1 MGTLNDDQQYC
12 RGVQMKT
19 LAIASYTLESAN
31 SYYNQIKSLFS
42 DKIILNKYCLEDFKN
57 LSVKI
62 ESDVLLI
69 PSYHLFKKIKS
80 SVNKDTELLFANRT
94 ISKTGMDKIS
104 SIKNGSKVV
113 LIDESPEMA
122 EQIISIIYQLGARHI
137 ELNSYWSIDKK
148 DMENKIFIILGQS
161 DYTPKN
167 AKQIINIGNSL
178 LDINSIVDIGT
189 KFDLFSVLD
198 RQDIVRSYTEIKTA
212 NFGFLKIL
220 GLTNSRESQLDILLQ
235 TIDAGVIG
243 INPDGKIFLYN
254 EIAREIL
261 KKDFDYVLNKNGIE
275 LLPEIPFAHTLEK
288 LRPTEEKIVK
298 INGYD
303 VVVSVN
309 PLLHS
314 NKMYGAVAILRKYSD
329 LEKKEYLLRK
339 KLIGKGYAAKY
350 DFEDIFGK
358 SSSITECKNIAKR
371 MSMSNSSIL
380 ITGETGT
387 GKELFAQ
394 AIHNNSL
401 RKDYQFVP
409 VNCGAFPENL
419 LESELFGYEE
429 GAFTGARKGGKPGL
443 FELAHNGTLFLDE
456 ITEMPMNLQVKL
468 LRVLQERE
476 VVRLGGDRI
485 IDVNIRIIAATN
497 KNIKEMVEKGEFRQD
512 LFYRLN
518 VLPLKIPT
526 LRDRREDILGLVDYL
541 KRSFN
546 SDFTLTEKAKEIL
559 LSYSWNGNVRELRNC
574 VEYLVNLGIDKID
587 DKDMPIDYKDK
598 SLDIKLIHLE
608 QEAIVDFLQLTGNN
622 LKKYIFVLEELKNA
636 YIKNKR
642 LGRRSISEIA
652 KYKNIFISEQE
663 IRTIIIN
670 LEKYKMVEINKGRS
684 GTVITDFGINT
695 LKYLSKG

>member
-1 MGTLNDDQQYC
+1 
-12 RGVQMKT
+12 MKT
-19 LAIASYTLESAN
+19 LAIASYTQESAN
-31 SYYNQIKSLFS
+31 IYYNQIKSLFS
-42 DKIILNKYCLEDFKN
+42 DKIIINKYCLEDFKN
-57 LSVKI
+57 CDIKI

-69 PSYHLFKKIKS
+69 PSYHLFKIIKS

-94 ISKTGMDKIS
+94 ISKTGMDKINN
-104 SIKNGSKVV
+104 IKKDFKVV

-137 ELNSYWSIDKK
+137 DLNSYWSADKQNIQDSK
-148 DMENKIFIILGQS
+148 DNTFIILGQS
-161 DYTPKN
+161 DYVPKN
-167 AKQIINIGNSL
+167 AKEIINIGNSL

-189 KFDLFSVLD
+189 KFDMFSVLD

-212 NFGFLKIL
+212 NFGFLNIL
-220 GLTNSRESQLDILLQ
+220 ALTNSRESQLDILLQ

-243 INPDGKIFLYN
+243 INSDGNIFLYN
-254 EIAREIL
+254 EIAKEIL
-261 KKDFDYVLNKNGIE
+261 KKDYDYVLNKNGID
-275 LLPEIPFAHTLEK
+275 LLPEIPFRYTLENLK
-288 LRPTEEKIVK
+288 PFEEKIEK

-303 VVVSVN
+303 VVISVN

-314 NKMYGAVAILRKYSD
+314 NKMYGAVAIIRKYSD

-339 KLIGKGYAAKY
+339 KLIGKGYVAKY
-350 DFEDIFGK
+350 DFIDIFGN

-371 MSMSNSSIL
+371 MSNSNSSIL

-401 RKDYQFVP
+401 RKNYQFVA
-409 VNCGAFPENL
+409 VNCGAFPESL

-485 IDVNIRIIAATN
+485 IDVDIRIIAATN
-497 KNIKEMVEKGEFRQD
+497 RDVKKMVEKGQFRQD

-518 VLPLKIPT
+518 VLPLKIPP
-526 LRDRREDILGLVDYL
+526 LQDRREDILGLVDYL
-541 KRSFN
+541 KTSFN
-546 SDFTLTEKAKEIL
+546 SNFTLTNKAKEIL
-559 LSYSWNGNVRELRNC
+559 LKYSWNGNVRELRNC
-574 VEYLVNLGIDKID
+574 VEYLVNLDLKVID
-587 DKDMPIDYKDK
+587 DKDLPIDYKNK
-598 SLDIKLIHLE
+598 SEDSKLFLLE
-608 QEAIVDFLQLTGNN
+608 QDAMVDFIQLVGNN
-622 LKKYIFVLEELKNA
+622 LKKYIFVLEELKSA
-636 YIKNKR
+636 YMNNIR

-652 KYKNIFISEQE
+652 KNKNIFISEQE
-663 IRTIIIN
+663 IRTVLIN

-684 GTVITDFGINT
+684 GTLITDFGNKA
-695 LKYLSKG
+695 LKYLSMG

>member
-1 MGTLNDDQQYC
+1 
-12 RGVQMKT
+12 MKK
-19 LAIASYTLESAN
+19 LAIVSYTTESVN

-42 DKIILNKYCLEDFKN
+42 DKIIIEKYCLDDFKYN
-57 LSVKI
+57 KEI
-62 ESDVLLI
+62 EINSDVLLI
-69 PSYHLFKKIKS
+69 PSYHLFKKIKAN
-80 SVNKDTELLFANRT
+80 VNKETELLFANRT
-94 ISKTGMDKIS
+94 ISKTGLEKIN
-104 SIKNGSKVV
+104 SIKEGSYAV

-137 ELNSYWSIDKK
+137 DLNSYWTADKEEMNDK
-148 DMENKIFIILGQS
+148 LFIILGQS
-161 DYTPKN
+161 DYTPKD
-167 AKQIINIGNSL
+167 AKEIINIGNSL

-189 KFDLFSVLD
+189 KFDMFSVLD

-243 INPDGKIFLYN
+243 IDMDGNIFLYN
-254 EIAREIL
+254 ENAREIV
-261 KKDFDYVLNKNGIE
+261 KKEYDYVMKRNGKA
-275 LLPEIPFAHTLEK
+275 LMPEIPFEYTLENLK
-288 LRPTEEKIVK
+288 SVEEKIIK
-298 INGYD
+298 INGSD

-314 NKMYGAVAILRKYSD
+314 NKMYGAVAIMRKYSD
-329 LEKKEYLLRK
+329 LEKKEYILRK

-350 DFEDIFGK
+350 NFNDIFGNCNA
-358 SSSITECKNIAKR
+358 INECKNIARR
-371 MSMSNSSIL
+371 MSLSNSSIL

-409 VNCGAFPENL
+409 VNCGAFPESL
-419 LESELFGYEE
+419 LESELFGYED

-443 FELAHNGTLFLDE
+443 FELAHKGTLFLDE

-485 IDVNIRIIAATN
+485 IDVDIRIIAATN
-497 KNIKEMVEKGEFRQD
+497 KDIKEMVEKGEFRQD

-518 VLPLKIPT
+518 VLPLKIPP

-541 KRSFN
+541 KESFN
-546 SDFTLTEKAKEIL
+546 SEFVLTDKAKEIVVN
-559 LSYSWNGNVRELRNC
+559 YSWNGNVRELRNC
-574 VEYLVNLGIDKID
+574 IEYLVNLGLTEIDE
-587 DKDMPIDYKDK
+587 KDLPVDYKAKSVDK
-598 SLDIKLIHLE
+598 KLLLLE
-608 QEAIVDFLQLTGNN
+608 QEAIFEFLEEAESN

-636 YIKNKR
+636 YLNNKR

-652 KYKNIFISEQE
+652 KHRNLFISEQE
-663 IRTIIIN
+663 IRTVLIT
-670 LEKYKMVEINKGRS
+670 LEKYNMAEISKGRS
-684 GTVITDFGINT
+684 GTVITDFGIKT
-695 LKYLSKG
+695 LKYLLMG